1 MSVARLFEI
10 LRFFGGGVCHQ
21 LPERSLR
28 FGSATL
34 PLCARCTGTYLSALA
49 ALTAVALL
57 RRARASLLP
66 SWRILALFGAS
77 FIAWGVDGLNSYLA
91 FLGMPHLYQPTNP
104 LRLLTGTL
112 QGLALTLVIWP
123 FAAYALWREPQSE
136 RVIRGA
142 EMAVCVL
149 ALLGLAAATMRGIP
163 VALVAAGVLSVL
175 GLIALFTVLNAMVL
189 AVLLRREGTLVSL
202 RDALPLVGLALL
214 AAMAELAAFSLIR
227 HWLLPV

>member
-1 MSVARLFEI
+1 MSVVQLFEI
-10 LRFFGGGVCHQ
+10 LRFLGGGVCHQ

-28 FGSATL
+28 LGGVTL
-34 PLCARCTGTYLSALA
+34 PLCARCTGTYLGALGA
-49 ALTAVALL
+49 MAAVALL

-66 SWRILALFGAS
+66 SWRVLALFGS
-77 FIAWGVDGLNSYLA
+77 FFVAWGIDGLNSYLA

-112 QGLALTLVIWP
+112 QGLAVTLVVWP
-123 FAAYALWREPQSE
+123 FAAYALWREPQSK
-136 RVIRGA
+136 RVIRGP

-149 ALLGLAAATMRGIP
+149 ALLGVAAATVQGIS

-175 GLIALFTVLNAMVL
+175 GLVALFTVLNAMVL
-189 AVLLRREGTLVSL
+189 AVLLRREGTLTSL

-214 AAMAELAAFSLIR
+214 AALAELATFSLIR